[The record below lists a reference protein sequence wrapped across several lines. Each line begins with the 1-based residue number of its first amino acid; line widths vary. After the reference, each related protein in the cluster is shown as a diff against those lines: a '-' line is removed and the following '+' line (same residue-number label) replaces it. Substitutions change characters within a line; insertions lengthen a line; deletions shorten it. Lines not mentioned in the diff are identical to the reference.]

1 MMDDILL
8 AIGIAGMVASIAVK
22 YHMVKDARARQRAKQ
37 RAELAAAIKSAA
49 PLLDRGADN

>member
-22 YHMVKDARARQRAKQ
+22 YHMVKDERAKK
-37 RAELAAAIKSAA
+37 RAAQAAHAAATKNAT

>member
-8 AIGIAGMVASIAVK
+8 AIGIAGMVGSIAFK
-22 YHMVKDARARQRAKQ
+22 YHMVKDARDKK
-37 RAELAAAIKSAA
+37 RAELAAAMKGAA

>member
-8 AIGIAGMVASIAVK
+8 AIGIAGMVASIAFK
-22 YHMVKDARARQRAKQ
+22 YHMVKDERAKK
-37 RAELAAAIKSAA
+37 RAAQAAAMKGAA